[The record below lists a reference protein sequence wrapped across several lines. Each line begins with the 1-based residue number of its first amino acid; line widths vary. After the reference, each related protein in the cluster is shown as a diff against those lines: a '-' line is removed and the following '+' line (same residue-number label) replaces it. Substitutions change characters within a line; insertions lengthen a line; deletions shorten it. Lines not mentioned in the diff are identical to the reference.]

1 MKKLLLENIEYRR
14 LEKAFGEWLDI
25 LGYSEQTVYMLP
37 NLLREFF
44 HFLEQRS
51 IYQLD
56 FMNPKFITDYFT
68 HLHHR
73 PNERLV
79 GGLSQAHLNKHRQAL
94 KKFGEYLQQN
104 QNIILPINIKPLVLQ
119 QEAIVVLTKKEINLL
134 YQSTIYHES
143 LKWRDL
149 AMLELYYSCGLRR
162 REGVKLDVKD
172 IDLYQRRLHVKYGKG
187 YKERIVP
194 FTDQTANYFR
204 DYQRNF
210 RDRVMKK
217 GEQGFLLSVQGN
229 RITGQSLL
237 LRLKRLQTK
246 TENEALQE
254 KQIGLHTLRHSIA
267 THLLKSGMNL
277 TDIQQFLGHASL
289 ESTQIYTHLINEQ
302 KPP

>member
-1 MKKLLLENIEYRR
+1 MRKLLLENTEYRR
-14 LEKAFGEWLDI
+14 LEKAFGEWLDV
-25 LGYSEQTVYMLP
+25 LGYSEQTVYNLP

-44 HFLEQRS
+44 HFLEQRQV
-51 IYQLD
+51 YELD
-56 FMNPKFITDYFT
+56 FINPKLITDYFT

-73 PNERLV
+73 PNERLG
-79 GGLSQAHLNKHRQAL
+79 GGLSQSHLNKHRQAL
-94 KKFGEYLQQN
+94 KKFGEYLQQI
-104 QNIILPINIKPLVLQ
+104 QNINLPISIKPLVLQ
-119 QEAIVVLTKKEINLL
+119 KEKIVVLTKKEINLL

-162 REGVKLDVKD
+162 REGVKLNVKD
-172 IDLYQRRLHVKYGKG
+172 VDLYQRRLHVKYGKG

-194 FTDQTANYFR
+194 FTDQSASHFRNYLK
-204 DYQRNF
+204 NF
-210 RDRVMKK
+210 RDRVMRK
-217 GEQGFLLSVQGN
+217 GEEGFLLSIQGN

-237 LRLKRLQTK
+237 LRLKRLQSK
-246 TENEALQE
+246 TENIELEE